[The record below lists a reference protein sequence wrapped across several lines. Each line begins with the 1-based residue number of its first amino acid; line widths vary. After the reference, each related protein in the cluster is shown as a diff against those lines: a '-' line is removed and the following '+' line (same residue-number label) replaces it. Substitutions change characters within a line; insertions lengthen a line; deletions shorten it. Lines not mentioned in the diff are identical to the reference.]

1 MEYFKK
7 SGSFGTV
14 LPLHWTTPQPQPQLQ
29 PAAGTTGTTEKP
41 TRKRSLFRGLT
52 KIDTTIQRH
61 PSDALVMSPTG
72 TTSSPVEAGEIDG
85 TFDQMIPEG
94 GKKKLTE
101 KRKLEGKT
109 LIEEEKPGEGNVWDV
124 WARMPKDVRR
134 WHKPAR

>member
-1 MEYFKK
+1 MEYFRK

-14 LPLHWTTPQPQPQLQ
+14 LPLHWTTPQPQQS
-29 PAAGTTGTTEKP
+29 ANAESTGSTEKP

-52 KIDTTIQRH
+52 KINTTIQRH

-72 TTSSPVEAGEIDG
+72 TTSSPVEAGELDG
-85 TFDQMIPEG
+85 TFDEMIPEG
-94 GKKKLTE
+94 GRKLTQ
-101 KRKLEGKT
+101 KLKFEGKT

-134 WHKPAR
+134 WDKPAR